1 MMRRADILSF
11 IADREDDLR
20 QAEFLPADFWE
31 EAYDV
36 LLLCDIISA
45 GWAEATEAGQKAIDI
60 VYDTMCS
67 VRDVAPEQEFETI
80 EDFLLAQEVDEDD
93 YI

>member
-11 IADREDDLR
+11 IADRENELR
-20 QAEFLPADFWE
+20 EAEFLPSDFWE
-31 EAYDV
+31 EAFDV

-45 GWAEATEAGQKAIDI
+45 GWAEATEAGQKAIEI

-67 VRDVAPEQEFETI
+67 IRDVSPEQEFETI
-80 EDFLLAQEVDEDD
+80 EDFFLEHEVSEDD
-93 YI
+93 NV